1 VPRDPALDDPALN
14 DPALNDPALDDI
26 VLIGPYPTP
35 GQRHEGSSGVA
46 SYTANLAH
54 ALVANGAHVTVVAAR
69 EEGAVDDHVDGP
81 VLVRRAFDR
90 GPRALPTAAV
100 AAANLDP
107 DVVHVQLEL
116 FLYGGPSALLGA
128 APALASLR
136 RRGLG
141 PVVTLHQVVDPD
153 HVDRDYTRLHGVAA
167 PPLAA
172 RAGVRALQTS
182 IGRLATTIVH
192 EPAFTGLVPGAVAVP
207 HGVEEAAAV
216 AVDPA
221 AARRRLGLGDRL
233 TVLCFGFVA
242 PYKGIDVALEAADR
256 LGGEID
262 VVVAGGEHPRLTT
275 GYARQL
281 EAEWGHRARFTGWVP
296 DEDVHHW
303 FAAADVAFFGY
314 RRPFAA
320 SGALALALAHRRPVL
335 LSTELARCVGAP
347 DELAVPADPDA
358 VAARLHTLAAD
369 PAAVAELAA
378 WSAALAEG
386 RGWTEVGARHL
397 DVYATA
403 GRRSPLAAAS

>member
-1 VPRDPALDDPALN
+1 MPHDRAKTIAL
-14 DPALNDPALDDI
+14 
-26 VLIGPYPTP
+26 VGPYPKP

-54 ALVANGAHVTVVAAR
+54 ALVANGARVTVVAAR
-69 EEGAVDDHVDGP
+69 EEGAVDDHADGP

-90 GPRALPTAAV
+90 GSRALPTAAL
-100 AAANLDP
+100 AAAQLDP

-136 RRGLG
+136 RRGFG

-167 PPLAA
+167 PALAA

-207 HGVEEAAAV
+207 HGIEEVAAQA
-216 AVDPA
+216 ADPT
-221 AARRRLGLGDRL
+221 AARHRFGLGDRL

-242 PYKGIDVALEAADR
+242 PYKGIDVALAAADR
-256 LGGEID
+256 LDGEVD
-262 VVVAGGEHPRLTT
+262 VVVAGGEHPRLV
-275 GYARQL
+275 GDGPSYADHL

-296 DEDVHHW
+296 DSDVHDW

-314 RRPFAA
+314 RKPFAA

-335 LSTELARCVGAP
+335 LSTELARCIGAP
-347 DELAVPADPDA
+347 AELAVPLDADA
-358 VAARLHTLAAD
+358 VARRIHTLAVDAD
-369 PAAVAELAA
+369 ARVELAA

-386 RGWTEVGARHL
+386 RGWTDVGARHL
-397 DVYATA
+397 DVYASVAPSELTV
-403 GRRSPLAAAS
+403 AAS